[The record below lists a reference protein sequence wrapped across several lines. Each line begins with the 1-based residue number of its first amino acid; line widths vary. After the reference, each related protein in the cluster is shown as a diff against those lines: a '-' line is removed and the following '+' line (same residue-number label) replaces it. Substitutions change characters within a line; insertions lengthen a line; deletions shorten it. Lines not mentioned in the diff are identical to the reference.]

1 MTAQKTALITGASRG
16 IGAAIFKA
24 LGESGAYVIGAASG
38 EKGGNA
44 IAESIRQNKI
54 SGEAKIMDARSPSQI
69 DEVTAEIES
78 SHGGADILINNAGIT
93 RDNLLV
99 RLSDDDWRD
108 LLAVNLDAA
117 FYLSRRLVR
126 GMMKRR
132 WGRIISVSSV
142 VAAMGGAGQV
152 NYCASKAGLEGFTR
166 ALARE
171 VGARGITVNAVAP
184 GFIDTDMTRAI
195 LVGERRDSLLK
206 NIPLGRVGEAEEI
219 AQAVAFL
226 ASDSAAYITGQTL
239 HINGGLYMGG

>member
-38 EKGGNA
+38 EKGVNA

-69 DEVTAEIES
+69 DEVAAEIES

-195 LVGERRDSLLK
+195 LIGERRDSLLK